1 MPSNILRFNPDPRL
15 PDLADVVITV
25 AAFVAG
31 LVFAL
36 TIVAPGI

>member
-1 MPSNILRFNPDPRL
+1 MPSHILRFNPAPEL
-15 PDLADVVITV
+15 PDPLDVAITV

-36 TIVAPGI
+36 TVVAQGI